1 MEIEALAPSEFAA
14 PVAVVTGGWSRE
26 RDRSLLSGSTVAG
39 ALRDLGIETR
49 VLDLEEDRKSL
60 VPELQRVD
68 LAFLAIA
75 GRGAED
81 GRLQGLLES
90 IGVPYTGSG
99 VFASAVGMHKVTA
112 KSLVAARGVRVAAGT
127 AVEPG
132 TGTGSEF
139 EARRIADAHGLPVIV
154 KPVSEGGSIG
164 LTLACTSE
172 EVATAIRE
180 ADVPVMAEEYVEGQS
195 VSVGILQDP
204 DGGLH
209 ILPPLETETTGGIY
223 SYAAKRQQ
231 GLTAYHCP
239 ARLSEADLQD
249 LEVAARRAHLALRC
263 HGYSRHDFVVS
274 PEKGPVWLEVNT
286 LPGLSREGNLAR
298 MAEAG
303 GISYEQLLAHIL
315 RTARTDRSVQP

>member
-1 MEIEALAPSEFAA
+1 MEIEALVSGEFAA

-60 VPELQRVD
+60 VPELQGAEV
-68 LAFLAIA
+68 AFLAIA

-132 TGTGSEF
+132 TGVEF

-164 LTLACTSE
+164 LALARTSE

-180 ADVPVMAEEYVEGQS
+180 ADVPVMAEEYISGRS

-209 ILPPLETETTGGIY
+209 ILPPLETETAGGVY
-223 SYAAKRQQ
+223 SYAAKREQ
-231 GLTAYHCP
+231 GLTTYHCP
-239 ARLSEADLQD
+239 ARLSETDLQD

-263 HGYSRHDFVVS
+263 HGYSRHDFVVGR
-274 PEKGPVWLEVNT
+274 EKGPVWLEVNT
-286 LPGLSREGNLAR
+286 LPGLSRQGNLAR
-298 MAEAG
+298 MAEVG

-315 RTARTDRSVQP
+315 RTARTDRSLQP

>member
-1 MEIEALAPSEFAA
+1 MEIEALVPGEFAA

-26 RDRSLLSGSTVAG
+26 RDRSLLSGSTVTG

-49 VLDLEEDRKSL
+49 VLDLEEGQKSL
-60 VPELQRVD
+60 VAQLQGVE

-99 VFASAVGMHKVTA
+99 VFASAAGMHKTTA
-112 KSLVAARGVRVAAGT
+112 KDIVAAWGVTVAADT
-127 AVEPG
+127 RIAPEAPP
-132 TGTGSEF
+132 EI
-139 EARRIADAHGLPVIV
+139 EARRVVEQCGLPVIV

-164 LTLACTSE
+164 LALARTSE

-180 ADVPVMAEEYVEGQS
+180 ADVPVMAEEYISGRS

-209 ILPPLETETTGGIY
+209 ILPPLETEAAGGVY
-223 SYAAKRQQ
+223 SYAAKRQP

-239 ARLSEADLQD
+239 ARLSEAVLQD
-249 LEVAARRAHLALRC
+249 LEVAARRAHLALPC
-263 HGYSRHDFVVS
+263 HGYSRHDFVVG

-298 MAEAG
+298 MAEADG
-303 GISYEQLLAHIL
+303 FSYEQLLAHIL
-315 RTARTDRSVQP
+315 RTARTDRSLQP